1 MKAKHYWFFGFTA
14 VFAALAAFVFWGTW
28 STDFAPVMPDCPFVY
43 GPGYAA
49 GVFRGMFES
58 GRFNPI
64 ELYRF
69 LGSPYFWQELQ
80 YVLGLYGAALGV
92 AYYCRGRGLSRLA
105 AYGAGLLL
113 AFCGY
118 WSTLFSAGHLGWFL
132 WMSCGVFA
140 FGLVDRAVRKGKLRH
155 WLLLGAC
162 EAWAS
167 GYQTDLWL
175 LFAVFTGAYFIW
187 CCVRERKF
195 PWKGALLS
203 AAVFFAVGAPYIRSA
218 FVNDLA
224 GRDKQIEEGQTISS
238 KDKGSADEREKR
250 WIFVTN
256 WSLPPSETA
265 EFLIPRINGDTSCP
279 MTLSLGARYGTG
291 VTQYTGA
298 LGRPKDAPAGNYRQ
312 HSLYVGF
319 ITCILALVGGLVG
332 LGSLVGFEIK
342 QSNNQTIKQSR
353 PDVLFFL
360 IAAILCWLF
369 SMGRYC
375 EPVYRVIFS
384 LPFGDYLRAPVKWHH
399 LTEFCLVVLAG
410 YGIAGL
416 EGLGVWKVWK
426 VEKFAPWIVGA
437 VVLVGAIDLARI
449 DHLYC
454 APVDLRE
461 AKRQNANFQM
471 TFLRRADFNNPQVAA
486 MVQQKKI
493 VALAQPNPEMYLV
506 GILQPRGP
514 KTDKPWPPMGLP
526 TWLGVLSVAAS
537 AAVAGAAVFGVW
549 KPRCREGGRCA

>member
-1 MKAKHYWFFGFTA
+1 MKAKHYWFLGFTA
-14 VFAALAAFVFWGTW
+14 VFAALAGFVFWGTW

-58 GRFNPI
+58 GKFVPADI
-64 ELYRF
+64 YRF

-80 YVLGLYGAALGV
+80 YALALYCAALGM

-105 AYGAGLLL
+105 SYGAGLLL
-113 AFCGY
+113 AFSGY
-118 WSTLFSAGHLGWFL
+118 WCSLFSAGHLGWFQ
-132 WMSCGVFA
+132 WMTYGVFA
-140 FGLVDRAVRKGKLRH
+140 FGLADRAVRKGKLRH
-155 WLLLGAC
+155 WLLLGAVV
-162 EAWAS
+162 AWGS
-167 GYQTDLWL
+167 CYQTDLWL
-175 LFAVFTGAYFIW
+175 LFTLLTGVYFIW

-319 ITCILALVGGLVG
+319 VTCVLALLGCLGGSGGLGG
-332 LGSLVGFEIK
+332 LGIR
-342 QSNNQTIKQSR
+342 QSR
-353 PDVLFFL
+353 SDVGFFL
-360 IAAILCWLF
+360 IAAVVCWMC

-375 EPVYRVIFS
+375 EPVYRVVFS

-399 LTEFCLVVLAG
+399 LTEFSICILAG
-410 YGIAGL
+410 YGIESLKFKVQGL
-416 EGLGVWKVWK
+416 KFGWVSR
-426 VEKFAPWIVGA
+426 FAPWIVGA

-549 KPRCREGGRCA
+549 KPRCREGAD